1 MKLRNRDHRGFTLVE
16 LLVVI
21 AIIGILIALLLPAVQ
36 AAREAARRNQCLSQ
50 MKQLVLAM
58 HTHHDTY
65 KYFPLASSAAYT
77 DQNTPT
83 PAVIGSARGTA
94 TAPRTAATVAAN
106 DGYSWAV
113 RLLPFFEEKPL
124 FDRLNQGSNN
134 FTLAPFNTNLTVL
147 GGAYNATTN
156 PYVWEQ
162 QIEFMRCPSF
172 PGDETTTITRVAG
185 DVAIG
190 NYIAMASTH
199 YQGSKG
205 MALATSGSRS
215 TSLADC
221 SRTAYCGNGAIPF
234 PGGAGA
240 TVTKRGQSFSGLSDG
255 SSKCVMLA
263 ESREQLMSS
272 WYSGLASYGVA
283 LWPNPNGANAV
294 EPTAAAP
301 AGTTAN
307 VSAWRTL
314 AVGPEMHS
322 LNKGSD
328 RPAGSAGQAIDPSKL
343 WYASAAQYPHGSGT
357 PADRKWGPS
366 SAHPAVVQ
374 CGFGDGRAKG
384 VNENVDTNV
393 FLWMVTRNGR
403 ETYDDE
409 S

>member
-77 DQNTPT
+77 DNQTQTPGL
-83 PAVIGSARGTA
+83 IG
-94 TAPRTAATVAAN
+94 ATVNTQPTAGQKPPSALATT

-124 FDRLNQGSNN
+124 FDLLNQSSRS
-134 FTLAPFNTNLTVL
+134 FTLAAFNPVNIVSGGTGNTN
-147 GGAYNATTN
+147 
-156 PYVWEQ
+156 PFIWET

-172 PGDETTTITRVAG
+172 PGDETTTITGVNG

-190 NYIAMASTH
+190 NYIAMSSTH
-199 YQGSKG
+199 YDGTNGS
-205 MALATSGSRS
+205 ALATSGSRTTTLANCA
-215 TSLADC
+215 TS
-221 SRTAYCGNGAIPF
+221 AYCGNGAIPF
-234 PGGAGA
+234 PGGAGS
-240 TVTKRGQSFSGLSDG
+240 TVTKRGQTFGGLSDG

-263 ESREQLMSS
+263 ESREQLLSS
-272 WYSGLASYGVA
+272 WYSACASYGVA
-283 LWPNPNGANAV
+283 LWPNPNGSNANP
-294 EPTAAAP
+294 PTVAAP
-301 AGTTAN
+301 NNTTAN
-307 VSAWRTL
+307 VNAWRTA
-314 AVGPEMHS
+314 AVGPELHS

-328 RPAGSAGQAIDPSKL
+328 RATAASAGSGQIDPSTL
-343 WYASAAQYPHGSGT
+343 WYARAAQYPHS
-357 PADRKWGPS
+357 AVDRKWGPS

-384 VNENVDTNV
+384 VNENVDSNI

-403 ETYDDE
+403 ETYDE
-409 S
+409 GS